1 MPPETPAPPVRP
13 RQRGA
18 SLIEVLVSLL
28 IFSFG
33 LLGLAALYVRA
44 APAPYENQTVIAVQS
59 AADSLMAVLAED
71 PDALSSLSV
80 SNVSSP
86 KNMPGTPPLDA
97 WLAQAQVAVP
107 SLSVT
112 ITPGADA
119 LGNSCTQF
127 SCGITAVL
135 SWTDG
140 SVQRSQ
146 TFHGQI
152 GIHS

>member
-1 MPPETPAPPVRP
+1 MRPDPRPHP

-44 APAPYENQTVIAVQS
+44 APAPFENQTVIAVQS

-71 PDALSSLSV
+71 QGGLSALSV
-80 SNVSSP
+80 SGVSVPS
-86 KNMPGTPPLDA
+86 NMPTTALQD
-97 WLAQAQVAVP
+97 WLTQAQTAVP
-107 SLSVT
+107 SLSVSV
-112 ITPGADA
+112 TPGNDA
-119 LGNSCTQF
+119 LGNACSSQ

-146 TFHGQI
+146 TFHAQI